1 MASTVTLLKR
11 RTTIR
16 MSDVAAAAAS
26 PTTMKSLLL
35 EGSKGSDTD
44 TGSDVAKWCCGHK
57 HELVGYDALPE
68 FLKHNEF
75 VLDYYR
81 SEWPIKQALLSVFA
95 LHNETINVWT

>member
-16 MSDVAAAAAS
+16 MSEVAAAVS
-26 PTTMKSLLL
+26 PMKSLLL
-35 EGSKGSDTD
+35 EGSKGSHAGGD
-44 TGSDVAKWCCGHK
+44 TGKRCCGHK

>member
-11 RTTIR
+11 RTMVR
-16 MSDVAAAAAS
+16 MSEVAAVAS
-26 PTTMKSLLL
+26 PTSTMMKSLLL
-35 EGSKGSDTD
+35 EGSKGNDAGGD
-44 TGSDVAKWCCGHK
+44 AGKRCCEHK

-68 FLKHNEF
+68 FLKHNKF

>member
-1 MASTVTLLKR
+1 
-11 RTTIR
+11 
-16 MSDVAAAAAS
+16 
-26 PTTMKSLLL
+26 MKSLLL
-35 EGSKGSDTD
+35 VWSKVNDAGGDA
-44 TGSDVAKWCCGHK
+44 GKRCCEHK

-68 FLKHNEF
+68 FLKHNKF

>member
-11 RTTIR
+11 RTTVR
-16 MSDVAAAAAS
+16 MSDVAAAVS
-26 PTTMKSLLL
+26 PMKSLLL
-35 EGSKGSDTD
+35 EGSKGSDA
-44 TGSDVAKWCCGHK
+44 GGGVAKRCCGHK